1 MFNRDTWTEIWAT
14 IKSNKLRSILTAFG
28 VFWGIFILVIMLG
41 SSKGFENGVRKN
53 FEGVATNS
61 AFMWSQASSIPY
73 KGYNAGRRWDITNED
88 INGIRTLDSDL
99 KLIAPRLTGNSG
111 NDNVVYGDLKGSYS
125 VFGDY
130 PEFFKI
136 MPIEVLEGRILNDR
150 DIAET
155 RKVCVIGQKIKEEIF
170 KNENPI
176 NKDLRVN
183 GVYFKVIGVI
193 KPRTSNMNIGSNPV
207 NTVFIPLTT
216 LQKTYGYGNEVHFF
230 GITAK
235 EGVKI
240 TKLEEKIKKYLLKK
254 HDLSPEDMKAVGG
267 FNMQEMFD
275 QVEIAFKGVKWLSWI
290 VGIGTLLAG
299 IIGVSNIMLIIIRER
314 TKEIGIKRALGAQS
328 RIIRRQILFES
339 ALLTVF
345 AGFTGLFFSVLILE
359 LVGMITQQI
368 TKDAFILFVP
378 AIGFG
383 TAILSLIILI
393 TGGVLAGLIPASKAI
408 RIKPIDAL
416 RDE

>member
-88 INGIRTLDSDL
+88 INGIRTLDSNL

-345 AGFTGLFFSVLILE
+345 AGFIGLFFSVLILE

-378 AIGFG
+378 AIDFG